1 MKLSGVN
8 TNGLTFRVIKINC
21 LGGMKQILTLNMLLF
36 LIFSCGGGKS
46 VEAPANDQLLYE
58 ASDSIMAVEVLR
70 KFSLGEKPEPGILV
84 RDIALH
90 FLGTPYVAH
99 TLENGADEKM
109 VINLREMDCT
119 TFAENCLALAR
130 TASMKKP
137 SFAKFAEQLEKIRY
151 RGGIRHGYGSRLHY
165 FSDWIY
171 DNDHKKMVKSIS
183 QEMAH
188 MMVPNQVNFMSTH
201 PDSYPVLKGNEELIA
216 ELTTLEKE
224 ISGRMTWF
232 IPRDQMAEAERQILD
247 GDIIGITSGI
257 EGLDVSHVVIAIH
270 QGRSLHFIHASS
282 RENKVVVSDQSLRQ
296 YLDSSKMATGIMVA
310 RPL

>member
-1 MKLSGVN
+1 MRFSSVN
-8 TNGLTFRVIKINC
+8 TNCLTFGIIKLNY
-21 LGGMKQILTLNMLLF
+21 LGGMKQILTLSMLLF
-36 LIFSCGGGKS
+36 LMFSCGGGKS
-46 VEAPANDQLLYE
+46 VEPHANDELLYE
-58 ASDSIMAVEVLR
+58 VSDSIMAEELLR
-70 KFSLGEKPEPGILV
+70 KFSTRENPETGVLV

-99 TLENGADEKM
+99 TLETGADEKM
-109 VINLREMDCT
+109 VMNLREMDCT

-130 TASMKKP
+130 TAGMKKP
-137 SFAKFAEQLEKIRY
+137 GFAKFAEQLEKIRY
-151 RGGIRHGYGSRLHY
+151 RGGLRNGYGSRLHY

-171 DNDHKKMVKSIS
+171 DNDSRKMVKSIS

-201 PDSYPVLKGNEELIA
+201 PDSYPVLKGNRELIT
-216 ELTTLEKE
+216 ELTAIEKE

-232 IPRDQMAEAERQILD
+232 VPRNQMAEAEDQILD

-257 EGLDVSHVVIAIH
+257 EGLDVSHVVIATH
-270 QGRSLHFIHASS
+270 QGTSLHFIHASS
-282 RENKVVVSDQSLRQ
+282 RENKVVVSDQTLRQ
-296 YLDSSKMATGIMVA
+296 YLNSSKMATGIMVA